1 MEALYKRYIMTKK
14 NNQDKIREQGATL
27 NALRQVK
34 TYGYRHSKRTML
46 NPSKMKP
53 SGSMDHHS
61 IIYSRKDIMTPVEWL
76 AANDKTLQTRNMEG
90 YAAYYIGRLID
101 LKVL

>member
-34 TYGYRHSKRTML
+34 TYGYRHNKRTML

>member
-1 MEALYKRYIMTKK
+1 MVKK
-14 NNQDKIREQGATL
+14 NNQDKIREQGANL

-34 TYGYRHSKRTML
+34 TYGYRHNKRTML
-46 NPSKMKP
+46 NPNAMKP

-76 AANDKTLQTRNMEG
+76 AANDKNRLEPATRNMEG
-90 YAAYYIGRLID
+90 YAIYYIEKLKD